1 MSSSRLVVK
10 LLLGL
15 ALLCLLLMTAARL
28 LLSYEFLRIEYQRPG
43 FPPDSYGFSASDRLT
58 YGRYAIDYLFNA
70 ESVAFLAEL
79 RLPRGLCFLPTA
91 DADDCALF
99 NAAELRHMQ
108 DVKQLTQVA
117 FALAA
122 ACALCIGLALW
133 RDWRAGLEG
142 LQLGAWLTVALIGG
156 LGVVALAA
164 WDSAFDR
171 FHELFFAAG
180 SWRFPYS
187 DSLIRLYPQ
196 QLFVDAALFI
206 AAFCAVG
213 AGLTLLLCHWALS
226 ARAGI

>member
-70 ESVAFLAEL
+70 ESVVFLAEL

-122 ACALCIGLALW
+122 ACALC
-133 RDWRAGLEG
+133 
-142 LQLGAWLTVALIGG
+142 
-156 LGVVALAA
+156 
-164 WDSAFDR
+164 
-171 FHELFFAAG
+171 
-180 SWRFPYS
+180 
-187 DSLIRLYPQ
+187 
-196 QLFVDAALFI
+196 
-206 AAFCAVG
+206 
-213 AGLTLLLCHWALS
+213 
-226 ARAGI
+226 